1 MIEILKEFFEWILII
16 LFITL
21 VFIRNKKRGFF
32 WKARDGS
39 ELNFKQFMKRWRK
52 GVEGITPLQQTKT
65 TLWSYPLVVGG
76 VTTGIIIMLLRRE
89 WWLVA
94 ILVGSLPM
102 TLMGVLSTWQRYVS
116 QKKIETTM
124 KELEE
129 EMKENKE
136 VTIDI
141 TGEAKGGMSE

>member
-21 VFIRNKKRGFF
+21 VVIRNKKRGFF

-39 ELNFKQFMKRWRK
+39 ELNFKQFMRRWRK
-52 GVEGITPLQQTKT
+52 GIEGITPIQQTKT
-65 TLWSYPLVVGG
+65 TLWSYPLVIGG
-76 VTTGIIIMLLRRE
+76 VVTGIIIMLLRRE

-102 TLMGVLSTWQRYVS
+102 TLMGILSTWQRYVS

-136 VTIDI
+136 VTFDI
-141 TGEAKGGMSE
+141 TGEVKGGMSE